1 MTIEELKNLVGKNA
15 ITYIFQRIKAM
26 KMELEAK
33 INRKSDF
40 SGDFNDLTNKP
51 TKLPNPHALTFTGN
65 ATGTYDGSTSVNIEI
80 PTAEGLTAATATKLG
95 GIKAAQK
102 EATDIIPVKIGPD
115 SMLYVQRY
123 PTVYMKQTDK
133 DKLDEFQSAD
143 NYALKSEIASVYRY
157 KGTLVD
163 DTLLPENPEVGDT
176 YNLMQ
181 SATYGDGANVSWN
194 GEFWDSL
201 GATIDLSSYVQ
212 KTDLQEIGN
221 AEIDSIWNTVFG
233 EEA

>member
-15 ITYIFQRIKAM
+15 TTYIFQRIKAM

-51 TKLPNPHALTFTGN
+51 TKLPNPNALTFSGN
-65 ATGTYDGSTSVNIEI
+65 MTGTYDGSVPVNIEI
-80 PTAEGLTAATATKLG
+80 PTPEGLTVATATKIG
-95 GIKAAQK
+95 GIKAAPK
-102 EATDIIPVKIGPD
+102 ETTDVVPVKIGTD

-123 PTVYMKQTDK
+123 PMVYMTQTDK
-133 DKLDEFQSAD
+133 NKLDEFQSAE

-176 YNLMQ
+176 YNLME
-181 SATYGDGANVSWN
+181 SSTYGNGANVSWN
-194 GEFWDSL
+194 GEFWDNL
-201 GATIDLSSYVQ
+201 GATVDLSGYVQ
-212 KTDLQEIGN
+212 KAEMQEIGN
-221 AEIDSIWNTVFG
+221 ADIDSIWNTVFG
-233 EEA
+233 EET